1 MSRRILVVGFQ
12 LHDAGKTT
20 LCKGLIHGFKE
31 AGVRLVPFKPHSGI
45 SYWSQFDVFRG
56 TLETGRLLSSD
67 IIELEDAAQSRVPL
81 EVLNPVNRL
90 SRPVPDTGMT
100 EEKLAFQE
108 FIAERFTY
116 DNGVTQRNV
125 YYLNGALKLSSLRD
139 METFFVKMRK
149 NADRVHFIRKFED
162 LVQAYASSFERA
174 TSSCYARIRDMPLL
188 VESFNDA
195 AYPYSQAEDCD
206 TVLCVASN
214 TILQLDAQRYF
225 AAIESHASAKPKLQ
239 LTVPHIYAPSMI
251 KARFTIQP
259 LTTEERS
266 DAAKLTENYS
276 EIINKILK
284 DA

>member
-20 LCKGLIHGFKE
+20 LCKALIHGFRE

-45 SYWSQFDVFRG
+45 SYWNQFDIFRG
-56 TLETGRLLSSD
+56 ALEKGRLLSSD
-67 IIELEDAAQSRVPL
+67 IMELEDAAQSGVPL

-90 SRPVPDTGMT
+90 SNSVPDTGMT
-100 EEKLAFQE
+100 EEKLAFRE
-108 FIAERFTY
+108 FIAERFTQE
-116 DNGVTQRNV
+116 NGVAHRSV
-125 YYLNGALKLSSLRD
+125 YYLNGALKLSRLRD
-139 METFFVKMRK
+139 METFFVKMRR
-149 NADRVHFIRKFED
+149 NADRVYFIRKFED
-162 LVQAYASSFERA
+162 LVQAYDSSFERA

-225 AAIESHASAKPKLQ
+225 AAIESHAVAKPKLQ
-239 LTVPHIYAPSMI
+239 LTVPHIYAPSII
-251 KARFTIQP
+251 KATFTIQP
-259 LTTEERS
+259 LTAEERNET
-266 DAAKLTENYS
+266 AKLTENYS

-284 DA
+284 NT